1 MKVAHL
7 IFKSPLHPYKMYEYT
22 AKETQLNANLMETP
36 CEQGTLV
43 LFPSWLEHY
52 TEENETD
59 NRVTISFNTGYR
71 K

>member
-1 MKVAHL
+1 M
-7 IFKSPLHPYKMYEYT
+7 FEYT
-22 AKETQLNANLMETP
+22 AQETFYNAAMMETP

-52 TEENETD
+52 TDDNTTD
-59 NRVTISFNTGYR
+59 NRVTISFNTNYL